1 MSRWPALHRLRRRLV
16 QPIMWS
22 ALILLMTILISLIG
36 IELAGG
42 IAQWEHWLKGNAG
55 YFRLWRMLLY
65 TALAYSWYSMHRRL
79 LAQNI
84 SQQQRRQL
92 MRTAIGLVV
101 AVLLLELHSYTAP

>member
-1 MSRWPALHRLRRRLV
+1 MSRWPALHRLRHRLV
-16 QPIMWS
+16 QPILWA
-22 ALILLMTILISLIG
+22 ALCLLVAVLISLIG

-42 IAQWEHWLKGNAG
+42 IVQWEQWLKGNAG

-65 TALAYSWYSMHRRL
+65 TALAYGWYCLHRRL

-84 SQQQRRQL
+84 SQQKRRQL